1 MTQDPLPVGK
11 LPSHLLAHLL
21 SQTPIHDPQVLL
33 GPGIGHDCAVV
44 DGGAKLWVIKSDPI
58 TFVTDDI
65 GWYVVQINANDIAT
79 TGATP
84 RWLMATIL
92 LPEQRTTATLAERI
106 HQQIYTA
113 CQEINVSLIG
123 GHTEI
128 TYGLDRP
135 IVVGTLIGEVARD
148 CLITPRGAKPGDR
161 ILLTKSVPI
170 EATAILAREYSEQIS
185 QALTSDELTQA
196 RGYLYKP
203 GISVLRDAQLA
214 NQAGLVSAMHDPTE
228 GGLLAAL
235 WELAQASNCQLV
247 IDLEKVPI
255 SDLSAHICRV
265 FKIDPLA
272 AIASGALLLTA
283 PQRDAPSICRTLNT
297 SGIPCCEIGDVQSGN
312 ATVWSRTAL
321 EKEPLPCPSRDA
333 IATVISP

>member
-1 MTQDPLPVGK
+1 MTQSPLPVGK
-11 LPSHLLAHLL
+11 LPPHLLAHLL
-21 SQTPIHDPQVLL
+21 SQAPIRDPQVLL
-33 GPGIGHDCAVV
+33 GPGIGLDCAVV

-84 RWLMATIL
+84 RWLMATLL
-92 LPEQRTTATLAERI
+92 LPEQKTTATLAERI

-113 CQEINVSLIG
+113 CQGINVSLIG

-128 TYGLDRP
+128 TSGLDRP

-148 CLITPRGAKPGDR
+148 RLITPLGARPGDR

-170 EATAILAREYSEQIS
+170 EATAILARECSEQIS
-185 QALTSDELTQA
+185 QDLTPDELAQA
-196 RGYLYKP
+196 SDYLYEP
-203 GISVLRDAQLA
+203 GISVLHDAQLA
-214 NQAGLVSAMHDPTE
+214 RQAGQVTAMHDPTE

-255 SDLSAHICRV
+255 SDLSAQICQI
-265 FKIDPLA
+265 FEIDPLA

-283 PQRDAPSICRTLNT
+283 PQRDTPSICRTLNA

-312 ATVWSRTAL
+312 ATVWSRSAL
-321 EKEPLPCPSRDA
+321 GNKPLPCPSRDE

>member
-44 DGGAKLWVIKSDPI
+44 DGGAQLWVIKSDPI

-148 CLITPRGAKPGDR
+148 SLITPRGAKPGDR

-214 NQAGLVSAMHDPTE
+214 SQAGQVSAMHDPTE

-321 EKEPLPCPSRDA
+321 EKELLPCPSRDA